1 MKTKT
6 ILRFAVTI
14 VILGLIFLG
23 VWLIWFKPTN
33 ELEVFN
39 TLTNLQK
46 ADNKS
51 KGYGAYLYAMSGVD
65 EDNKAVGLTNCTDK
79 IKYKVNNA
87 DKEYNKYFN
96 DVNFSIIGGDGLD
109 KTSYADTPKYIK
121 YYRFFMLG
129 DLSGTNVDDSNANP
143 YYDQG
148 VYKYDEDKKVSYVG
162 LQNMYDNID
171 KAFDYYYAY
180 VQLAQKVD
188 KEDVKEINNLAKALN
203 NSYTNF
209 ASTKSDLDSLLDK
222 LSSNSSDINPNTI
235 MIEVRNLFKTLHS
248 DYFNI
253 VKNYNNLT
261 MTVRDFVIKYAF
273 DNDFAYNKE
282 TVYYDILLSSVKE
295 FTSKSINLFVTVEN
309 KDFGANNADKIT
321 DYVDY
326 SLDVARVISS
336 FDKEEKPDVVTD
348 YITLK
353 DNYSST
359 INGQNSIF
367 ALSHVNKVKFAN
379 GDAEIKSKFNS
390 ESIKFINNILSKC
403 FGLTIANETEGV

>member
-65 EDNKAVGLTNCTDK
+65 EDNKAVGLTNWKHKKSEDSDSETINRYC
-79 IKYKVNNA
+79 
-87 DKEYNKYFN
+87 EGL
-96 DVNFSIIGGDGLD
+96 NFSTI
-109 KTSYADTPKYIK
+109 TSEGINSNEDYIV

-129 DLSGTNVDDSNANP
+129 EDLGTNEDYHNADP
-143 YYDQG
+143 YYLQG
-148 VYKYDEDKKVSYVG
+148 VTNSVG
-162 LQNMYDNID
+162 LQKMYDNID

-188 KEDVKEINNLAKALN
+188 NKDVKEINNLAKALN

-209 ASTKSDLDSLLDK
+209 ASTKSDMDSLLDK
-222 LSSNSSDINPNTI
+222 LSSKSDEYNSNTI
-235 MIEVRNLFKTLHS
+235 MTEVKNLFKTLHS

-282 TVYYDILLSSVKE
+282 TVYYDILLNSVKE
-295 FTSKSINLFVTVEN
+295 FTSKSINLFVKEGN
-309 KDFGANNADKIT
+309 KEFVANNDDKIT

-336 FDKEEKPDVVTD
+336 FNKEEKPGVVIDYPDVVTD
-348 YITLK
+348 YIELK

-379 GDAEIKSKFNS
+379 GDAEIRSKFNS
-390 ESIKFINNILSKC
+390 ESIKYINNILSKC

>member
-1 MKTKT
+1 MRTKT

-96 DVNFSIIGGDGLD
+96 DINFSVIGSDGLNKND
-109 KTSYADTPKYIK
+109 ASDVEKYIK

-129 DLSGTNVDDSNANP
+129 EESGTNASDNNANP
-143 YYDQG
+143 YYLQNVVG
-148 VYKYDEDKKVSYVG
+148 YVG
-162 LQNMYDNID
+162 LQKMYDNID

-188 KEDVKEINNLAKALN
+188 KQDVKEINNLAKTLT
-203 NSYTNF
+203 NSYNNF
-209 ASTKSDLDSLLDK
+209 ASTKSDLDSLLNK
-222 LSSNSSDINPNTI
+222 LSSNPDGVNPETI
-235 MIEVRNLFKTLHS
+235 MFEVKNLFKTLHS

-295 FTSKSINLFVTVEN
+295 FTSKSINLFVEVDKKE
-309 KDFGANNADKIT
+309 FVANCDDKNT
-321 DYVDY
+321 DYVTY
-326 SLDVARVISS
+326 SLDVARVI
-336 FDKEEKPDVVTD
+336 KNGQQDVVTD
-348 YITLK
+348 YIELK
-353 DNYSST
+353 NNYST
-359 INGQNSIF
+359 ALTGTNSLF
-367 ALSHVNKVKFAN
+367 ALSHADKQRFVNS
-379 GDAEIKSKFNS
+379 DAEVTSKFNENYIS
-390 ESIKFINNILSKC
+390 YISNIFNKC
-403 FGLTIANETEGV
+403 FGISKIG

>member
-1 MKTKT
+1 MRTKT

-65 EDNKAVGLTNCTDK
+65 EDNKAVGLTNCKDG
-79 IKYKVNNA
+79 IEYKVNNVTTTR
-87 DKEYNKYFN
+87 NKYFN
-96 DVNFSIIGGDGLD
+96 DINFSVIGSDGLNKND
-109 KTSYADTPKYIK
+109 ASDVEKYIK

-129 DLSGTNVDDSNANP
+129 ELSGTNASDNNANP
-143 YYDQG
+143 YYNQG
-148 VYKYDEDKKVSYVG
+148 VYEDKDDTKVSYVG
-162 LQNMYDNID
+162 LQKMYDNID

-188 KEDVKEINNLAKALN
+188 KQDVKEINNLAKALT
-203 NSYTNF
+203 NSYNNF
-209 ASTKSDLDSLLDK
+209 ASTKSDLDSLLNK
-222 LSSNSSDINPNTI
+222 LSPNSNDINPDTV
-235 MIEVRNLFKTLHS
+235 MFEVKNLFKTLHS

-295 FTSKSINLFVTVEN
+295 FTSKSINLFVEVGEGE
-309 KDFGANNADKIT
+309 KEFVANCKDKIT

-326 SLDVARVISS
+326 SLDVAKVI
-336 FDKEEKPDVVTD
+336 KNGQQDVVAD
-348 YITLK
+348 YIELK

-379 GDAEIKSKFNS
+379 GDAEIRSKFNS
-390 ESIKFINNILSKC
+390 ESIKYINNILSKC
-403 FGLTIANETEGV
+403 FGLTIVNETEGV

>member
-79 IKYKVNNA
+79 IKYKVNNV
-87 DKEYNKYFN
+87 DTPYNKYFSN
-96 DVNFSIIGGDGLD
+96 VNFSVIGSDGLD
-109 KTSYADTPKYIK
+109 KTAYADTPKYIK

-129 DLSGTNVDDSNANP
+129 EESGTNASDNNANP
-143 YYDQG
+143 YYLQDVVG
-148 VYKYDEDKKVSYVG
+148 YVG
-162 LQNMYDNID
+162 LQNMYNNID

-188 KEDVKEINNLAKALN
+188 KEDVKEINNLAKALT

-209 ASTKSDLDSLLDK
+209 ASTKSDLDSLLNK
-222 LSSNSSDINPNTI
+222 LSSNSADINPDTI
-235 MIEVRNLFKTLHS
+235 MIEVKNLFKTLHS

-309 KDFGANNADKIT
+309 KEFVANNVDKIT

-326 SLDVARVISS
+326 SLDVAKVIKNSGN
-336 FDKEEKPDVVTD
+336 DVVTD
-348 YITLK
+348 YIELK

-379 GDAEIKSKFNS
+379 GDAEIRSKFNS
-390 ESIKFINNILSKC
+390 ESIKYINNILSKC

>member
-23 VWLIWFKPTN
+23 VWLVWFKPTN

-51 KGYGAYLYAMSGVD
+51 KGYGAYSHVLTGVD
-65 EDNKAVGLTNCTDK
+65 EDNQPVGLTNCKDE
-79 IKYKVNNA
+79 IKYKVNNV
-87 DKEYNKYFN
+87 DTPYNKYFRN
-96 DVNFSIIGGDGLD
+96 VNFSIIGSDGLD
-109 KTSYADTPKYIK
+109 KTAYADTPKYIK

-129 DLSGTNVDDSNANP
+129 EESGTNASDNNANP
-143 YYDQG
+143 YYLQDVVG
-148 VYKYDEDKKVSYVG
+148 YVG
-162 LQNMYDNID
+162 LQNMYNNID

-188 KEDVKEINNLAKALN
+188 KKDVKEINNLAKALN
-203 NSYTNF
+203 DSYTNF
-209 ASTKSDLDSLLDK
+209 ASTKSDLDSLLNK
-222 LSSNSSDINPNTI
+222 LSSNSADINPDTI
-235 MIEVRNLFKTLHS
+235 MIEVKNLFKTLHS

-295 FTSKSINLFVTVEN
+295 FTSKSINLFVTEGDKEFV
-309 KDFGANNADKIT
+309 ANNDDKIT

-326 SLDVARVISS
+326 SLDVAKVIKNSGN
-336 FDKEEKPDVVTD
+336 DVVTD
-348 YITLK
+348 YIELK
-353 DNYSST
+353 DNYPST

-379 GDAEIKSKFNS
+379 GDAEIRSKFNS
-390 ESIKFINNILSKC
+390 ESIKYINNILSKC
-403 FGLTIANETEGV
+403 FGLTIVNETEGV

>member
-65 EDNKAVGLTNCTDK
+65 EDNKAVGLINCKDE
-79 IKYKVNNA
+79 IKYQVN
-87 DKEYNKYFN
+87 DVTTTHNKYF
-96 DVNFSIIGGDGLD
+96 DDINFSVIGSDGLNKNNASD
-109 KTSYADTPKYIK
+109 VEKYIK
-121 YYRFFMLG
+121 YYRFFMIG
-129 DLSGTNVDDSNANP
+129 EESGTNASDHNANP
-143 YYDQG
+143 YHEQDVVG
-148 VYKYDEDKKVSYVG
+148 YVG

-188 KEDVKEINNLAKALN
+188 KQDVKEINNLAKVLN
-203 NSYTNF
+203 NSYNNF
-209 ASTKSDLDSLLDK
+209 ASTKSDLDALLNGLTASTD
-222 LSSNSSDINPNTI
+222 STGVNHNTI
-235 MIEVRNLFKTLHS
+235 MVEVKNLFKTLHN

-261 MTVRDFVIKYAF
+261 ISVRDFVIKYAF

-282 TVYYDILLSSVKE
+282 TVYYDILVNAVKE
-295 FTSKSINLFVTVEN
+295 FTNKSINLFVEVGEDK
-309 KDFGANNADKIT
+309 KDFVANNKDKIT

-326 SLDVARVISS
+326 SLDVAKVI
-336 FDKEEKPDVVTD
+336 KNGQQDVVAD
-348 YITLK
+348 YIELK

-367 ALSHVNKVKFAN
+367 ALSHVNKVDFAN
-379 GDAEIKSKFNS
+379 GNAEIRSKFNS
-390 ESIKFINNILSKC
+390 ESIKYINNILSKC
-403 FGLTIANETEGV
+403 FGLTIVNETKGV

>member
-1 MKTKT
+1 MRTKT

-65 EDNKAVGLTNCTDK
+65 EDNKAVGLTNCKDE
-79 IKYKVNNA
+79 IEYNVNNVTTTR
-87 DKEYNKYFN
+87 NKYFN
-96 DVNFSIIGGDGLD
+96 DINFSVIGSDGLN
-109 KTSYADTPKYIK
+109 KNYASDVEKYIK

-129 DLSGTNVDDSNANP
+129 EESGTNASDNNANP
-143 YYDQG
+143 YYLQDVVG
-148 VYKYDEDKKVSYVG
+148 YVG
-162 LQNMYDNID
+162 LQKMYDNID

-188 KEDVKEINNLAKALN
+188 KQDVKEINNLAKALT
-203 NSYTNF
+203 NSYNNF
-209 ASTKSDLDSLLDK
+209 ASTKSELDSLLNK
-222 LSSNSSDINPNTI
+222 LSSNPDGVNPETI
-235 MIEVRNLFKTLHS
+235 MFEVKNLFKTLHS

-295 FTSKSINLFVTVEN
+295 FTSKSINLFVEVDKKE
-309 KDFGANNADKIT
+309 FVANCDDKNT
-321 DYVDY
+321 DYVTY
-326 SLDVARVISS
+326 SLDVARVI
-336 FDKEEKPDVVTD
+336 KNGQQDVVTD
-348 YITLK
+348 YIELK
-353 DNYSST
+353 NNYST
-359 INGQNSIF
+359 ALTGTNSLF
-367 ALSHVNKVKFAN
+367 ALSHADKQRFVNS
-379 GDAEIKSKFNS
+379 DAEVTSKFNENYIS
-390 ESIKFINNILSKC
+390 YISNIFNKC
-403 FGLTIANETEGV
+403 FGISKIG

>member
-87 DKEYNKYFN
+87 DKEYNKYFSN
-96 DVNFSIIGGDGLD
+96 VNFSVIGGDGLD
-109 KTSYADTPKYIK
+109 KTAYADTPKYIK

-148 VYKYDEDKKVSYVG
+148 VYKYDGDKKVSYVG

-188 KEDVKEINNLAKALN
+188 KKDVKEINNLAKVLN

-209 ASTKSDLDSLLDK
+209 ASTKSDLDSLLNK

-348 YITLK
+348 YIELK

-390 ESIKFINNILSKC
+390 ESIVFINNILSKC
-403 FGLTIANETEGV
+403 FGLTIVNETEGV

>member
-65 EDNKAVGLTNCTDK
+65 EDNKTVGLTNCTDE
-79 IKYKVNNA
+79 IKYKVNNV
-87 DKEYNKYFN
+87 DTPYNKYFSN
-96 DVNFSIIGGDGLD
+96 VNFSVIGSDGLD
-109 KTSYADTPKYIK
+109 KTAYADTPKYIK

-129 DLSGTNVDDSNANP
+129 EESGTNASDNNANP
-143 YYDQG
+143 YYLQDVVG
-148 VYKYDEDKKVSYVG
+148 YVG
-162 LQNMYDNID
+162 LQNMYNNID

-188 KEDVKEINNLAKALN
+188 KKDVKEINNLAKALT

-209 ASTKSDLDSLLDK
+209 ASTKSDLDSLLNK
-222 LSSNSSDINPNTI
+222 LSSNSADINSDTI
-235 MIEVRNLFKTLHS
+235 MFEVKNLFKTLHS

-282 TVYYDILLSSVKE
+282 TVYYDILVNTVKE
-295 FTSKSINLFVTVEN
+295 FTNKSIHLFVEVGE
-309 KDFGANNADKIT
+309 KEFVANCDDKIT
-321 DYVDY
+321 DYVTY
-326 SLDVARVISS
+326 SLDVARVI
-336 FDKEEKPDVVTD
+336 KNGQQDVVTD
-348 YITLK
+348 YIELK
-353 DNYSST
+353 NNYST
-359 INGQNSIF
+359 ALTGTNSLF
-367 ALSHVNKVKFAN
+367 ALSHADKQKFAN
-379 GDAEIKSKFNS
+379 SDAEVTSKFNENYIS
-390 ESIKFINNILSKC
+390 YISNIFNKC
-403 FGLTIANETEGV
+403 FGISKIG

>member
-1 MKTKT
+1 MRTKT

-65 EDNKAVGLTNCTDK
+65 EDNKAVGLTNCKDE
-79 IKYKVNNA
+79 IEYNVNNVTTTR
-87 DKEYNKYFN
+87 NKYFN
-96 DVNFSIIGGDGLD
+96 DINFSVIGSDGLN
-109 KTSYADTPKYIK
+109 KNYASDVEKYIK

-129 DLSGTNVDDSNANP
+129 EESGTNASDNNANP
-143 YYDQG
+143 YYLQDVVG
-148 VYKYDEDKKVSYVG
+148 YVG
-162 LQNMYDNID
+162 LQKMYDNID

-188 KEDVKEINNLAKALN
+188 KQDVKEINNLAKALT
-203 NSYTNF
+203 NSYNNF
-209 ASTKSDLDSLLDK
+209 ASTKSELDSLLNK
-222 LSSNSSDINPNTI
+222 LSSNPDGVNPETI
-235 MIEVRNLFKTLHS
+235 MFEVKNLFKTLHS

-295 FTSKSINLFVTVEN
+295 FTSKSINLFVEVDKKE
-309 KDFGANNADKIT
+309 FVANCDDKNT
-321 DYVDY
+321 DYVTY
-326 SLDVARVISS
+326 SLDVARVI
-336 FDKEEKPDVVTD
+336 KNGQQDVVTD
-348 YITLK
+348 YIEIK
-353 DNYSST
+353 NNYST
-359 INGQNSIF
+359 ALTGTNSLF
-367 ALSHVNKVKFAN
+367 ALSHADKQRFVNS
-379 GDAEIKSKFNS
+379 DAEVTSKFNENYIS
-390 ESIKFINNILSKC
+390 YISNIFNKC
-403 FGLTIANETEGV
+403 FGISKIG

>member
-51 KGYGAYLYAMSGVD
+51 KGYGAYLYALTGVD
-65 EDNKAVGLTNCTDK
+65 ENTQAVGLINWKHKKSEDSDSETINRYC
-79 IKYKVNNA
+79 
-87 DKEYNKYFN
+87 EGL
-96 DVNFSIIGGDGLD
+96 NFSTI
-109 KTSYADTPKYIK
+109 TSEGINSNEDYIV

-129 DLSGTNVDDSNANP
+129 EDLGTNEDYHNADP
-143 YYDQG
+143 YYLQG
-148 VYKYDEDKKVSYVG
+148 VTNSVG
-162 LQNMYDNID
+162 LQKMYDNID

-188 KEDVKEINNLAKALN
+188 KKDVKEINNLAKALT

-209 ASTKSDLDSLLDK
+209 ASTKSDMDSLLDK
-222 LSSNSSDINPNTI
+222 LSSKSDEYNSNTI
-235 MIEVRNLFKTLHS
+235 MTEVKNLFKTLHS

-282 TVYYDILLSSVKE
+282 TVYYDILLNSVKE
-295 FTSKSINLFVTVEN
+295 FTSKSINLFVKEGN
-309 KDFGANNADKIT
+309 KEFVANNADKIT

-336 FDKEEKPDVVTD
+336 FNKEEEKPDVVTD
-348 YITLK
+348 YIELK
-353 DNYSST
+353 DNYPST
-359 INGQNSIF
+359 ITGQNSIF

-379 GDAEIKSKFNS
+379 NDAEIKSKFNS
-390 ESIKFINNILSKC
+390 ESIKYINNILSKC
-403 FGLTIANETEGV
+403 FGLTIVNETEGV

>member
-65 EDNKAVGLTNCTDK
+65 EDNKTVGLTNCTDE
-79 IKYKVNNA
+79 IKYKVNNV
-87 DKEYNKYFN
+87 DTPYNKYFSN
-96 DVNFSIIGGDGLD
+96 VNFSVIGSDGLD
-109 KTSYADTPKYIK
+109 KTAYADTPKYIK

-129 DLSGTNVDDSNANP
+129 EESGTNASDNNANP
-143 YYDQG
+143 YYLQDVVG
-148 VYKYDEDKKVSYVG
+148 YVG
-162 LQNMYDNID
+162 LQNMYNNID

-188 KEDVKEINNLAKALN
+188 KKDVKEINNLAKALT

-209 ASTKSDLDSLLDK
+209 ASTKSDLDSLLNK
-222 LSSNSSDINPNTI
+222 LSSNPDGVNPETI
-235 MIEVRNLFKTLHS
+235 MFEVKNLFKTLHS

-282 TVYYDILLSSVKE
+282 TVYYDILVNTVKE
-295 FTSKSINLFVTVEN
+295 FTNKSINLFVEVGE
-309 KDFGANNADKIT
+309 KEFVANCDDKIT
-321 DYVDY
+321 DYVTY
-326 SLDVARVISS
+326 SLDVARVI
-336 FDKEEKPDVVTD
+336 KNGQQDVVTD
-348 YITLK
+348 YIELK
-353 DNYSST
+353 NNYST
-359 INGQNSIF
+359 ALTGTNSLF
-367 ALSHVNKVKFAN
+367 ALSHADKQKFAN
-379 GDAEIKSKFNS
+379 SDAEVTSKFNENYIS
-390 ESIKFINNILSKC
+390 YISNIFNKC
-403 FGLTIANETEGV
+403 FGISKIG

>member
-46 ADNKS
+46 TDNKS

-65 EDNKAVGLTNCTDK
+65 EDNKAVGLTNCDDE
-79 IKYKVNNA
+79 ISFLVNNVTTTR
-87 DKEYNKYFN
+87 NKYFN
-96 DVNFSIIGGDGLD
+96 DINFSVIGSEGLN
-109 KTSYADTPKYIK
+109 KNYASDVEKYIK

-129 DLSGTNVDDSNANP
+129 ELSGTNIDDSNANP
-143 YYDQG
+143 YYNQG
-148 VYKYDEDKKVSYVG
+148 VYKYDGDKKVSYVG

-188 KEDVKEINNLAKALN
+188 KQDVKEINNLAKTLN

-209 ASTKSDLDSLLDK
+209 ASTKSDMDSLLDK
-222 LSSNSSDINPNTI
+222 LSSNSTDINPDTI
-235 MIEVRNLFKTLHS
+235 MTEVKNLFKTLHS

-282 TVYYDILLSSVKE
+282 TVYYDILVNTVKE
-295 FTSKSINLFVTVEN
+295 FTNKSINLFVEVGE
-309 KDFGANNADKIT
+309 KEFVANCDDKIT
-321 DYVDY
+321 DYVTY
-326 SLDVARVISS
+326 SLDVARVI
-336 FDKEEKPDVVTD
+336 KNGQQDVVTD
-348 YITLK
+348 YIELK
-353 DNYSST
+353 NNYST
-359 INGQNSIF
+359 ALTGTNSLF
-367 ALSHVNKVKFAN
+367 ALSHADKQKFAN
-379 GDAEIKSKFNS
+379 SDAEVISKFNEKYQS
-390 ESIKFINNILSKC
+390 NISNIFNKC
-403 FGLTIANETEGV
+403 FGIYKKG

>member
-46 ADNKS
+46 TDNKS

-65 EDNKAVGLTNCTDK
+65 DNNNAVGLTNCDAK
-79 IKYKVNNA
+79 ISFLVNNVTTTR
-87 DKEYNKYFN
+87 NKYFN
-96 DVNFSIIGGDGLD
+96 DINFSVIGSEGLN
-109 KTSYADTPKYIK
+109 KNYASDVEKYIK

-129 DLSGTNVDDSNANP
+129 ELSGTNIDDSNANP

-148 VYKYDEDKKVSYVG
+148 VYKYDGDKKVSYVG

-188 KEDVKEINNLAKALN
+188 KQDVKEINNLAKTLN

-209 ASTKSDLDSLLDK
+209 ASTKSDMDSLLDK
-222 LSSNSSDINPNTI
+222 LSSNSTDINPDTI
-235 MIEVRNLFKTLHS
+235 MTEVKNLFKTLHS

-282 TVYYDILLSSVKE
+282 TVYYDILVNTVKE
-295 FTSKSINLFVTVEN
+295 FTNKSINLFVEVGE
-309 KDFGANNADKIT
+309 KEFVANCDDKIT
-321 DYVDY
+321 DYVTY
-326 SLDVARVISS
+326 SLDVARVI
-336 FDKEEKPDVVTD
+336 KNGQQDVVTD
-348 YITLK
+348 YIELK
-353 DNYSST
+353 NNYST
-359 INGQNSIF
+359 ALTGTNSLF
-367 ALSHVNKVKFAN
+367 ALSHADKQKFVNS
-379 GDAEIKSKFNS
+379 DAEVTSKFNEKYQS
-390 ESIKFINNILSKC
+390 NISNIFNKC
-403 FGLTIANETEGV
+403 FGIYKKG

>member
-65 EDNKAVGLTNCTDK
+65 EDNKAVGLTNCKDE
-79 IKYKVNNA
+79 IKYKVNNV
-87 DKEYNKYFN
+87 DTPYNKYFSN
-96 DVNFSIIGGDGLD
+96 VNFSVIGSDGLD
-109 KTSYADTPKYIK
+109 KTAYADTPKYIK

-129 DLSGTNVDDSNANP
+129 EESGTNASDNNANP
-143 YYDQG
+143 YYLQDVVG
-148 VYKYDEDKKVSYVG
+148 YVG
-162 LQNMYDNID
+162 LQNMYNNID

-188 KEDVKEINNLAKALN
+188 NKDVKEINNLAKALT

-209 ASTKSDLDSLLDK
+209 ASTKSDLDSLLNK
-222 LSSNSSDINPNTI
+222 LSSNSADINPDTI
-235 MIEVRNLFKTLHS
+235 MIEVKNLFKTLHS

-309 KDFGANNADKIT
+309 KEFVANNVDKIT

-326 SLDVARVISS
+326 SLDVAKVIKNSGN
-336 FDKEEKPDVVTD
+336 DVVTD
-348 YITLK
+348 YIELK

-379 GDAEIKSKFNS
+379 GDAEIRSKFNS
-390 ESIKFINNILSKC
+390 ESIKYINNILSKC
-403 FGLTIANETEGV
+403 FGLTIVNETEGV

>member
-1 MKTKT
+1 MRTKT

-65 EDNKAVGLTNCTDK
+65 DNNNPVGLTNCKDK
-79 IKYKVNNA
+79 IEYNVNNVTTTR
-87 DKEYNKYFN
+87 NKYFN
-96 DVNFSIIGGDGLD
+96 DINFSVIGSDGLN
-109 KTSYADTPKYIK
+109 KNYASDVEKYIK

-129 DLSGTNVDDSNANP
+129 EESGTNASDNNANP
-143 YYDQG
+143 YYLQDVVG
-148 VYKYDEDKKVSYVG
+148 YVG
-162 LQNMYDNID
+162 LQKMYDNID

-188 KEDVKEINNLAKALN
+188 KQDVKEINNLSKALT
-203 NSYTNF
+203 NSYNNF
-209 ASTKSDLDSLLDK
+209 ASTKSDLDSLLNK
-222 LSSNSSDINPNTI
+222 LSHNPDGVNPETI
-235 MIEVRNLFKTLHS
+235 MFEVKNLFKTLHS

-295 FTSKSINLFVTVEN
+295 FTSKSINLFVEVDKKE
-309 KDFGANNADKIT
+309 FVANCDDKNT
-321 DYVDY
+321 DYVTY
-326 SLDVARVISS
+326 SLDVARVI
-336 FDKEEKPDVVTD
+336 KNGQQDVVTD
-348 YITLK
+348 YIELK
-353 DNYSST
+353 NNYST
-359 INGQNSIF
+359 ALTGTNSLF
-367 ALSHVNKVKFAN
+367 ALSHADKQRFVNS
-379 GDAEIKSKFNS
+379 DAEVTSKFNENYIS
-390 ESIKFINNILSKC
+390 YISNIFNKC
-403 FGLTIANETEGV
+403 FGISKIG

>member
-46 ADNKS
+46 TDNKS

-65 EDNKAVGLTNCTDK
+65 DNNNAVGLTNCDDE
-79 IKYKVNNA
+79 ISFLVNNVTTTR
-87 DKEYNKYFN
+87 NKYFN
-96 DVNFSIIGGDGLD
+96 DINFSVIGSEGLN
-109 KTSYADTPKYIK
+109 KNYASDVEKYIK

-129 DLSGTNVDDSNANP
+129 ELSGTNIDDSNANP
-143 YYDQG
+143 YYNQG
-148 VYKYDEDKKVSYVG
+148 VYKYDGDKKVSYVG

-188 KEDVKEINNLAKALN
+188 KQDVKEINNLAKTLN

-209 ASTKSDLDSLLDK
+209 ASTKSDMDSLLDK
-222 LSSNSSDINPNTI
+222 LSSNSTDINPDTI
-235 MIEVRNLFKTLHS
+235 MTEVKNLFKTLHS

-282 TVYYDILLSSVKE
+282 TVYYDILVNTVKE
-295 FTSKSINLFVTVEN
+295 FTNKSINLFVEVGE
-309 KDFGANNADKIT
+309 KEFVANCDDKIT
-321 DYVDY
+321 DYVTY
-326 SLDVARVISS
+326 SLDVARVI
-336 FDKEEKPDVVTD
+336 KNGQQDVVTD
-348 YITLK
+348 YIELK
-353 DNYSST
+353 NNYST
-359 INGQNSIF
+359 ALTGTNSLF
-367 ALSHVNKVKFAN
+367 ALSHADKQKFVNS
-379 GDAEIKSKFNS
+379 DAEVTSKFNEKYQS
-390 ESIKFINNILSKC
+390 NISNIFNKC
-403 FGLTIANETEGV
+403 FGIYKKG

>member
-1 MKTKT
+1 MRTKT

-65 EDNKAVGLTNCTDK
+65 EDNKAVGLTNCKDE
-79 IKYKVNNA
+79 IEYNVNNVTTTR
-87 DKEYNKYFN
+87 NKYFN
-96 DVNFSIIGGDGLD
+96 DINFSVIGSDGLN
-109 KTSYADTPKYIK
+109 KNYASDVEKYIK

-129 DLSGTNVDDSNANP
+129 EESGTNASDNNANP
-143 YYDQG
+143 YYLQDVVG
-148 VYKYDEDKKVSYVG
+148 YVG
-162 LQNMYDNID
+162 LQKMYDNID

-188 KEDVKEINNLAKALN
+188 KQDVKEINNLAKALT
-203 NSYTNF
+203 NSYNNF
-209 ASTKSDLDSLLDK
+209 ASTKSDLDSLLNK
-222 LSSNSSDINPNTI
+222 LSSNPDGVNPETI
-235 MIEVRNLFKTLHS
+235 MFEVKNLFKTLHS

-295 FTSKSINLFVTVEN
+295 FTSKSINLFVEVDKKE
-309 KDFGANNADKIT
+309 FVANCDDKNT
-321 DYVDY
+321 DYVTY
-326 SLDVARVISS
+326 SLDVARVI
-336 FDKEEKPDVVTD
+336 KNGQQDVVTD
-348 YITLK
+348 YIELK
-353 DNYSST
+353 NNYST
-359 INGQNSIF
+359 ALTGTNSLF
-367 ALSHVNKVKFAN
+367 ALSHADKQRFVNS
-379 GDAEIKSKFNS
+379 DAEVTSKFNENYIS
-390 ESIKFINNILSKC
+390 YISNIFNKC
-403 FGLTIANETEGV
+403 FGISKIG

>member
-1 MKTKT
+1 MRTKT

-65 EDNKAVGLTNCTDK
+65 DNNNPVGLTNCTDG
-79 IKYKVNNA
+79 IEYNGTS
-87 DKEYNKYFN
+87 YNKYFKGI
-96 DVNFSIIGGDGLD
+96 NFSVIGSNGLD
-109 KTSYADTPKYIK
+109 KTVSADIPKYIK

-129 DLSGTNVDDSNANP
+129 ELSGVNQDYVNANP
-143 YYDQG
+143 YYKQG
-148 VYKYDEDKKVSYVG
+148 VYEDNADTQVSYVG
-162 LQNMYDNID
+162 LQKMYDNID

-188 KEDVKEINNLAKALN
+188 KQDVKEINNLAKALT
-203 NSYTNF
+203 NSYNNF
-209 ASTKSDLDSLLDK
+209 ASTKSELDSLLNK
-222 LSSNSSDINPNTI
+222 LSSNPDGGNPETI
-235 MIEVRNLFKTLHS
+235 MFEVKNLFKTLHS

-295 FTSKSINLFVTVEN
+295 FTSKSINLFVEVDKKE
-309 KDFGANNADKIT
+309 FVANCDDKNTDDKNTDGINYST
-321 DYVDY
+321 DYVTY
-326 SLDVARVISS
+326 SLDVARVI
-336 FDKEEKPDVVTD
+336 KNGQQDVVTD
-348 YITLK
+348 YIELK
-353 DNYSST
+353 NNYST
-359 INGQNSIF
+359 ALTGTNSLF
-367 ALSHVNKVKFAN
+367 ALSHADKQRFVNS
-379 GDAEIKSKFNS
+379 DAEVTSKFNENYIS
-390 ESIKFINNILSKC
+390 YISNIFNKC
-403 FGLTIANETEGV
+403 FGISKIG

>member
-65 EDNKAVGLTNCTDK
+65 EDNKAVGLTNCDDE
-79 IKYKVNNA
+79 ISFLVNNVTTTR
-87 DKEYNKYFN
+87 NKYFN
-96 DVNFSIIGGDGLD
+96 DINFSVIDSDGLN
-109 KTSYADTPKYIK
+109 KNYASDVEKYIK

-129 DLSGTNVDDSNANP
+129 EESGTNASDNNANP
-143 YYDQG
+143 YYLQDVVG
-148 VYKYDEDKKVSYVG
+148 YVG
-162 LQNMYDNID
+162 LQNMYNNID

-188 KEDVKEINNLAKALN
+188 KKDVKEINNLAKALT

-209 ASTKSDLDSLLDK
+209 ASTKSDLDSLLNK
-222 LSSNSSDINPNTI
+222 LSSNSADINSDTI
-235 MIEVRNLFKTLHS
+235 MIEVKNLFKTLHS

-295 FTSKSINLFVTVEN
+295 FTSKSINLFVEVDKKE
-309 KDFGANNADKIT
+309 FVANCDDKNT
-321 DYVDY
+321 DYVTY
-326 SLDVARVISS
+326 SLDVARVI
-336 FDKEEKPDVVTD
+336 KNGQQDVVTD
-348 YITLK
+348 YIELK
-353 DNYSST
+353 NNYST
-359 INGQNSIF
+359 ALTGTNSLF
-367 ALSHVNKVKFAN
+367 ALSHADKQRFVNS
-379 GDAEIKSKFNS
+379 DAEVTSKFNENYIS
-390 ESIKFINNILSKC
+390 YISNIFNKC
-403 FGLTIANETEGV
+403 FGISKIG

>member
-1 MKTKT
+1 MRTKT

-65 EDNKAVGLTNCTDK
+65 EDNKAVGLTNCKDE
-79 IKYKVNNA
+79 IEYNVNNVTTTR
-87 DKEYNKYFN
+87 NKYFN
-96 DVNFSIIGGDGLD
+96 DINFSVIGSDGLN
-109 KTSYADTPKYIK
+109 KNYASDVEKYIK

-129 DLSGTNVDDSNANP
+129 EESGTNASDNNANP
-143 YYDQG
+143 YYLQDVVG
-148 VYKYDEDKKVSYVG
+148 YVG
-162 LQNMYDNID
+162 LQKMYDNID

-188 KEDVKEINNLAKALN
+188 KQDVKEINNLAKALT
-203 NSYTNF
+203 NSYNNF
-209 ASTKSDLDSLLDK
+209 ASTKSDLDSLLNK
-222 LSSNSSDINPNTI
+222 LSHSSDGGNPETI
-235 MIEVRNLFKTLHS
+235 MFEVKNLFKTLHS

-295 FTSKSINLFVTVEN
+295 FTSKSINLFVEVDKKE
-309 KDFGANNADKIT
+309 FVANCDDKNT
-321 DYVDY
+321 DYVTY
-326 SLDVARVISS
+326 SLDVARVI
-336 FDKEEKPDVVTD
+336 KNGQQDVVTD
-348 YITLK
+348 YIELK
-353 DNYSST
+353 NNYST
-359 INGQNSIF
+359 ALTGTNSLF
-367 ALSHVNKVKFAN
+367 ALSHADKQRFVNS
-379 GDAEIKSKFNS
+379 DAEVTSKFNENYIS
-390 ESIKFINNILSKC
+390 YISNIFNKC
-403 FGLTIANETEGV
+403 FGISKIG